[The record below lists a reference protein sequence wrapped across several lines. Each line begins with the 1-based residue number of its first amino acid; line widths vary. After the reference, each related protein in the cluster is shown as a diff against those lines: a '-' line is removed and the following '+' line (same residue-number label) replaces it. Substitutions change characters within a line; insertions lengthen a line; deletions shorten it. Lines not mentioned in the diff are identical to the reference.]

1 MSLGEFEL
9 IARYFAPE
17 AGQRKDVVV
26 GIGDDAAVLEPPAG
40 MQLVVSTDTLVSG
53 VHFPAGTAPA
63 AVGYKALAVNLSD
76 LAAMGATPAWFTLN
90 LSLPAADEVWVAD
103 FARGL
108 FEIARE
114 FRLQLIGGDTT
125 QGALAI
131 TITVFGI
138 VPQGTA
144 LRRQGA
150 RAGDRVY
157 VTGQLGDACLGLG
170 VIRGTL
176 DLPVEYHRR
185 VLARL
190 ERPLP
195 RVREG
200 ERLRGVASACI
211 DLSDGLIADLG
222 HIVAASGVGARIDL
236 PRLPLSPAYHAALGQ
251 VGWEAALAHGDDYEL
266 CFTVPPDKQMAFHR
280 LLPQFECG
288 FAHIGDIEPAAGI
301 RVFDAEG
308 HTYTP
313 KSRGYRHFES
323 AP

>member
-1 MSLGEFEL
+1 MSLGEFDL
-9 IARYFAPE
+9 IARYFTPE
-17 AGQRKDVVV
+17 AGQRKDVIV
-26 GIGDDAAVLEPPAG
+26 GIGDDAAVLEPPTG
-40 MQLVVSTDTLVSG
+40 MQLVVSTDTLVNG
-53 VHFPAGTAPA
+53 VHFPAGTRPA

-90 LSLPAADEVWVAD
+90 LTLPEADEAWLEG

-108 FEIARE
+108 FELARE

-125 QGALAI
+125 QGQLAI
-131 TITVFGI
+131 TITVFGT

-150 RAGDRVY
+150 RPGDRVY
-157 VTGQLGDACLGLG
+157 VTGQLGEACLGLG
-170 VIRGTL
+170 LSRGGL
-176 DLPVEYHRR
+176 NLPAEYHRH

-190 ERPLP
+190 ERPMP

-200 ERLRGVASACI
+200 ERLRGIASACI
-211 DLSDGLIADLG
+211 DLSDGLVADLG
-222 HIVAASGVGARIDL
+222 HVVAASGVGARIDL
-236 PRLPLSPAYHAALGQ
+236 PRLPLSSAYKAAFEQ

-266 CFTVPPDKQMAFHR
+266 CFTVPRDKQMAFNR
-280 LLPQFECG
+280 LIPQFDCG
-288 FAHIGDIEPAAGI
+288 FAYIGDIEPAAGVRI
-301 RVFDAEG
+301 FDAAG
-308 HTYTP
+308 HTYAP

>member
-1 MSLGEFEL
+1 MSLGEFDL

-108 FEIARE
+108 FELARE

-125 QGALAI
+125 QGPLAI
-131 TITVFGI
+131 TITVFGT

-150 RAGDRVY
+150 RPGDRVY

-170 VIRGTL
+170 VVRATL
-176 DLPVEYHRR
+176 NLPAEYHGY
-185 VLARL
+185 VVTRL
-190 ERPLP
+190 ERPSP
-195 RVREG
+195 RIREG

-236 PRLPLSPAYHAALGQ
+236 RRLPLSPAYDAAFAQ

-266 CFTVPPDKQMAFHR
+266 CFTVPPDKQMIFHR
-280 LLPQFECG
+280 LLPQFACG
-288 FAHIGDIEPAAGI
+288 FAHIGDIEPAKGI
-301 RVFDAEG
+301 RVFDANG

-313 KSRGYRHFES
+313 KSHGYRHFE
-323 AP
+323 ARP